1 MRRVQETKS
10 VEPGDWLDMGKGKVV
25 VKGGSQSLRG
35 KQVLLPWEPE
45 NNSGVNLG
53 QKDDSH
59 LDLLHLCCI

>member
-59 LDLLHLCCI
+59 